1 MPAGP
6 DWIIFPGLRQK
17 PIYALGD
24 ELLFPS
30 PELARP
36 DGLLAAFGDLSVDRL
51 LLAYASGIFPWY
63 NDDSPILWWSP
74 PQRAVVEPGALHV
87 GRSLRKVLSRGEFE
101 VRYDTAF
108 AQVIEGC
115 ATADRPG
122 EAGTWIVP
130 EMQEAYVRLHEA
142 GYAHSVES
150 WQGGQLVG
158 GLYGVSLG
166 GSFFGESMF
175 SRVSEA
181 SKVAFVHLAK
191 RLADWEF
198 DLIDC
203 QLMNPHLQR
212 FGAHLIPRRE
222 FLRRL
227 LASLERPTRRGRWTE
242 APPAPGEAGPGA
254 P

>member
-1 MPAGP
+1 M
-6 DWIIFPGLRQK
+6 
-17 PIYALGD
+17 
-24 ELLFPS
+24 
-30 PELARP
+30 ARR
-36 DGLLAAFGDLSVDRL
+36 DGLLAAFGDLSVERL
-51 LLAYASGIFPWY
+51 LLAYRSGIFPWY

-87 GRSLRKVLSRGEFE
+87 GRSLRKVLKRGAFE
-101 VRYDTAF
+101 VRFDTAF
-108 AQVIEGC
+108 PEVISGC
-115 ATADRPG
+115 ATAERSVEAGG

-130 EMQEAYVRLHEA
+130 EMEEAYVRLHEA

-150 WQGGQLVG
+150 WQEGRLVG

-166 GSFFGESMF
+166 GAFFGESMF
-175 SRVSEA
+175 SRVPEA
-181 SKVAFVHLAK
+181 SKVAFVHLAEQ
-191 RLADWEF
+191 LASWGF

-227 LASLERPTRRGRWTE
+227 EASLLRPTRRGPWTA
-242 APPAPGEAGPGA
+242 APAQPA
-254 P
+254 